1 MNCQMPFS
9 KTYHFLSDHAF
20 HKKWAPLEHDSNS
33 VENPAHLQLDISIVS
48 RDIHPS
54 AAVIHDRDYDIIEE
68 LRFSLQISM
77 NNYNFKTST
86 GIYCFP
92 LL

>member
-1 MNCQMPFS
+1 MTYTITFS
-9 KTYHFLSDHAF
+9 NAQPLLTDHGF
-20 HKKWAPLEHDSNS
+20 HKKWAPLEHVSQS

-68 LRFSLQISM
+68 
-77 NNYNFKTST
+77 
-86 GIYCFP
+86 
-92 LL
+92 